1 MLQKFGK
8 IRPRIN
14 NIHAMQKNI
23 ESILVRLLKLA
34 LSAVV
39 LFFVTTAIILASVR
53 LWLGPE
59 LIKFVNEP
67 QKLET
72 FLSRFEAVSTIDLT
86 LTDANLSWEKWLIPE
101 LKISMLTISSK
112 EDKLNIAILE
122 DLNVSLGARSFIKNL
137 LGEISF
143 DKVHLGS
150 LKIYL
155 ESNWNENLKNVGFTN
170 SDRNSEILLIFLK
183 NIGRV
188 TVEKTEIIEVYKNE
202 FWKQNSLLKLGSL
215 DLEHL
220 DDETSLTFK
229 KVESEELFPI
239 LKNLTLAIES
249 FHDYRFKG
257 MFEEINFSFRGNHF
271 VNDVSFDSKA
281 FLNGLVITGLFSNIS
296 IEKVEKKLF
305 YLNNLAGDFVVREGS
320 IKVKIGGS
328 ESILNAPQ
336 FFPSGELYFS
346 GIEGE
351 IQNSDF
357 SFYRPVE
364 WETKKPIFYIEN
376 LKFENPDLVL
386 SVNGDISLSKS
397 EAFTKIKG
405 DILFKDPQVIFYY
418 LPNILLHKTYR
429 LYPFLD

>member
-72 FLSRFEAVSTIDLT
+72 FLSRFEVASTIDLT
-86 LTDANLSWEKWLIPE
+86 LTNAELSWEKWLIPE
-101 LKISMLTISSK
+101 LKISMLTISDK

-122 DLNVSLGARSFIKNL
+122 NLKVSLGAKSFIKNL
-137 LGEISF
+137 LGETSF
-143 DKVHLGS
+143 DKVYLGS

-170 SDRNSEILLIFLK
+170 SDRNSKALLILLK
-183 NIGRV
+183 NIGRA
-188 TVEKTEIIEVYKNE
+188 TVEKTEIVEVYKNE
-202 FWKQNSLLKLGSL
+202 FWKQNLLLKLGSI
-215 DLEHL
+215 DLEQL

-239 LKNLTLAIES
+239 LKYFDLAIES

-296 IEKVEKKLF
+296 IEKIEK
-305 YLNNLAGDFVVREGS
+305 N
-320 IKVKIGGS
+320 
-328 ESILNAPQ
+328 
-336 FFPSGELYFS
+336 YF
-346 GIEGE
+346 
-351 IQNSDF
+351 
-357 SFYRPVE
+357 
-364 WETKKPIFYIEN
+364 T
-376 LKFENPDLVL
+376 
-386 SVNGDISLSKS
+386 
-397 EAFTKIKG
+397 
-405 DILFKDPQVIFYY
+405 
-418 LPNILLHKTYR
+418 
-429 LYPFLD
+429 